1 MKRLKRVLPKS
12 PSNHQYVVR
21 TLAESMTI
29 VEKEKVRVQA
39 GISQKTV
46 NKVKDFYGRE
56 DVSLFMSGKQG
67 VLTIRDKNGKTK
79 EQRRILTITTN
90 EAYEIFITEQIEKN
104 IGKSKFAELRP
115 PEVLLSSQ
123 MPRNVCGCIYHT
135 NIKLLLKEMHRKYPE
150 HFTPYGEELCKD
162 KFQMKFVEELYT
174 QGFQND
180 SAKWYQWEKRMMGK
194 LKKSK
199 NR

>member
-12 PSNHQYVVR
+12 PSKHQYVVK

-104 IGKSKFAELRP
+104 IGKSKFA
-115 PEVLLSSQ
+115 
-123 MPRNVCGCIYHT
+123 
-135 NIKLLLKEMHRKYPE
+135 
-150 HFTPYGEELCKD
+150 
-162 KFQMKFVEELYT
+162 
-174 QGFQND
+174 
-180 SAKWYQWEKRMMGK
+180 
-194 LKKSK
+194 
-199 NR
+199 